1 MSKYFSR
8 EPGELKAY
16 VPGEQPRNVQ
26 SLIKLN
32 TNESPFPPAYDV
44 TEAIHQ
50 AAQHSN
56 LYCDPTMLA
65 VRDQL
70 SSVYGLSSDYFTV
83 GNGSDELLSFA
94 FLAFCNSHTGAA
106 YADITYGFYSVLSK
120 LYATDT
126 QILPLDESFC
136 INPNDYFGLGRT
148 IFIANPNAPTG
159 IALTL
164 DQIKQ
169 ILKANPDNV
178 VVIDQAY
185 VDFGA
190 QCCIPLV
197 KEFEN
202 LLVINTFSK
211 SRSFAGGRV
220 GFAVAQPALIADL
233 ETIRNSINPYNVNSL
248 SQAAAVAILKNN
260 AYYMDHC
267 NTIAQNRTY
276 LTEQLS
282 TLGFHTLPSMTN
294 FIFTKHPDISGKQLY
309 LSLKEKAI
317 LVRHFDAPRIS
328 DFCRITVGTKQQVDC
343 LLDAIRALI

>member
-1 MSKYFSR
+1 MSKFFSR
-8 EPGELKAY
+8 MQGELQAY

-32 TNESPFPPAYDV
+32 TNESPFAPAPDV
-44 TEAIHQ
+44 TEAIVN
-50 AAQHSN
+50 AAARSN

-65 VRDQL
+65 VREQL
-70 SSVYGLSSDYFTV
+70 CQVYGLPCEYFSL

-94 FLAFCNSHTGAA
+94 FLAFCNTRVGVAF
-106 YADITYGFYSVLSK
+106 ADITYGFYSVLSK

-126 QILPLDESFC
+126 KILPLDKNFC
-136 INPNDYFGLGRT
+136 INPSDYCGLGRT

-159 IALTL
+159 IALSL

-169 ILKANPDNV
+169 ILIANPNNV

-197 KEFEN
+197 KEFDN

-248 SQAAAVAILKNN
+248 SQAAAVAILKSND
-260 AYYMDHC
+260 YYMHHC
-267 NTIAQNRTY
+267 NIIAQNREY
-276 LTEQLS
+276 LTEQL
-282 TLGFHTLPSMTN
+282 TLLGFDTLSSKTN
-294 FIFTKHPDISGKQLY
+294 FVFTRHPNITGKQLY
-309 LSLKEKAI
+309 LSLKDKAI
-317 LVRHFDAPRIS
+317 LVRHFDAPRIG
-328 DFCRITVGTKQQVDC
+328 DFCRITVGTRQQIDC
-343 LLDAIRALI
+343 LLDAIRTLI